1 MSYGKRTNRSARSM
15 TAIAS
20 AVALALGTLSLAG
33 CGNDDDDLPPVDEA
47 PPTMEQQG
55 SPMQDATTDPGIDQ
69 TDTASGDGSADPV
82 IDGPEAEEPTDGS
95 EVTPDQDPLPEAEQ
109 EPMPEAEQE
118 PMLGEEELEGEQPT
132 MNEGNDAGS
141 STENDEQS

>member
-1 MSYGKRTNRSARSM
+1 MSNGKRTNRSARSM

-20 AVALALGTLSLAG
+20 AVAVALGTLSLAG

-82 IDGPEAEEPTDGS
+82 IDGPDAEELTDGS

-109 EPMPEAEQE
+109 EPM
-118 PMLGEEELEGEQPT
+118 LDEEELEGEQPT